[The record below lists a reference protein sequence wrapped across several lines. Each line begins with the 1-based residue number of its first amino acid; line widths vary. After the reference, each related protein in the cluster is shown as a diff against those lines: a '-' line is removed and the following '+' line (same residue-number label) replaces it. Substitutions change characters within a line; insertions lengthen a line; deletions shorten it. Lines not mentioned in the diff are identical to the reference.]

1 MTEHIMQEISEDD
14 FERFDIASNPPLGL
28 TTERAWFQ
36 CGPLLGIVLIDN
48 VDRDWSF
55 VALSRTLPETQYRA
69 FDVGTSYASQ
79 EEATEALAKALE
91 SP

>member
-1 MTEHIMQEISEDD
+1 
-14 FERFDIASNPPLGL
+14 
-28 TTERAWFQ
+28 
-36 CGPLLGIVLIDN
+36 VLIDN